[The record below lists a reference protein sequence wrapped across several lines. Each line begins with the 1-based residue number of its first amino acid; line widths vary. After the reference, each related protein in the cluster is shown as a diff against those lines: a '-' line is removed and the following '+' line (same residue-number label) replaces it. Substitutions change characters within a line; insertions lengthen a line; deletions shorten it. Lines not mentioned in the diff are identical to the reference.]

1 MQKYTPYFAPVKNLA
16 KISHNFPWPLGS
28 VAMPE
33 SYPGHTVSAYEE
45 YDEVDTGQ
53 RALAD
58 ATICDDTVIHNF
70 VPVLSGQDL
79 KPWRNQVFC

>member
-1 MQKYTPYFAPVKNLA
+1 
-16 KISHNFPWPLGS
+16 
-28 VAMPE
+28 MPE

-79 KPWRNQVFC
+79 KP